1 MGKRNRKTAET
12 DEAVSNGT
20 GNGQKAKA
28 ITVDEKAVDPSLAL
42 LFASSAGPVQAP
54 PKSRY
59 QEPPLPRKQATTENE
74 NESEESASDDEDELS
89 SIDEDLDD
97 ANISGLS
104 EEESDSAE
112 ENEDSDE
119 EPNLDRIIEAATPKP
134 ERKRKRKADEEDLE
148 GKYMQKLAQE
158 EEKEEAERQA
168 ERRLKRQ
175 KVVAQQDPD
184 TPEEEE
190 DKHPEAEDEDAEM
203 EDASE
208 GGSEDG
214 ESEDS
219 GDAPRPERIAP
230 ADVPLHESLVKDK
243 DIVELEKA
251 QRTVFLAN
259 VSTSAISSKSDKKT
273 LLAHM
278 GSFLPSLPDPP
289 AGKPPHKVE
298 SIRFRSTAYA
308 GGALPKKAAFVK
320 KDLMD
325 ATTKSTNAYV
335 VYSTAYAAR
344 EAVKKLNGTMVLDRH
359 LRVDG
364 VAHPAKT
371 DHRRCVFV
379 GNLGFVDDESMLDQG
394 DETARKRS
402 KIPSDV
408 EEGLWR
414 QFSKAGT
421 IESVR
426 VVRDEKTRVGKGFA
440 YVQFEDPNSVE
451 AALLFNEK
459 KYPPMLPRILRVVR
473 AKAVRKTALASQ
485 NRSNSNS
492 KNNRGRDPNKPQ
504 IYNPKMPSEEA
515 SLKGRATKLLGK
527 AGAAKFK
534 KGKGSGAN
542 DMPMGTR
549 GANGTSGG
557 SGIEGIAK
565 KPEQI
570 VFEGYRAS
578 AKNGKPKDLKMG
590 KSSGGKKKGGKPTN
604 RGAKR
609 ASAWKKGG
617 GKAKA

>member
-1 MGKRNRKTAET
+1 MGKHSRKIGASEANGNNGSEKAHKSTAIVA
-12 DEAVSNGT
+12 D
-20 GNGQKAKA
+20 
-28 ITVDEKAVDPSLAL
+28 DKAVDLSLAL
-42 LFASSAGPVQAP
+42 LFASSAGPVKAP

-59 QEPPLPRKQATTENE
+59 SEPPPKKQIIVEDQD
-74 NESEESASDDEDELS
+74 ESEAGSEPEKEDDELS
-89 SIDEDLDD
+89 SVDEDLED
-97 ANISGLS
+97 ANLSDLSS
-104 EEESDSAE
+104 EESGPE
-112 ENEDSDE
+112 EKSGDSDE
-119 EPNLDRIIEAATPKP
+119 EPNLDRIIEAAAPKP
-134 ERKRKRKADEEDLE
+134 ERKRKRRAEEEDLE
-148 GKYMQKLAQE
+148 GKYMQKLARE
-158 EEKEEAERQA
+158 EEKEELERMA

-175 KVVAQQDPD
+175 RLMAEQDPD
-184 TPEEEE
+184 MSEEEE
-190 DKHPEAEDEDAEM
+190 DLGEDDEDEDMEDDNGAAD

-208 GGSEDG
+208 C
-214 ESEDS
+214 ESSSNDS
-219 GDAPRPERIAP
+219 STNEAKAGRIAP
-230 ADVPLHESLVKDK
+230 LDVPMHESLAPSKDA
-243 DIVELEKA
+243 VELEKA
-251 QRTVFLAN
+251 TRTVFLAN
-259 VSTSAISSKSDKKT
+259 VSTSAINSKSDKKA

-278 GSFLPSLPDPP
+278 GSFFTSLPDPP
-289 AGKPPHKVE
+289 EGKPPYKVE

-308 GGALPKKAAFVK
+308 GTSLPKKAAFVK

-344 EAVKKLNGTMVLDRH
+344 EAVKRLNGTMVLDRH

-379 GNLGFVDDESMLDQG
+379 GNLGFVDDESMLNQG
-394 DETARKRS
+394 GETERKRS

-421 IESVR
+421 VESVR

-440 YVQFEDPNSVE
+440 YVQFEDANAVE

-459 KYPPMLPRILRVVR
+459 KYPPMLPRVLRVVR

-485 NRSNSNS
+485 NSRSNPKNS
-492 KNNRGRDPNKPQ
+492 KNPNKAQ
-504 IYNPKMPSEEA
+504 IYNPKMPAEEA
-515 SLKGRATKLLGK
+515 SLKGRASKLLGR
-527 AGAAKFK
+527 AGAAKFR
-534 KGKGSGAN
+534 KGQGSGAN
-542 DMPMGTR
+542 GMAVGTR
-549 GANGTSGG
+549 GSAG
-557 SGIEGIAK
+557 SEIEGILK

-590 KSSGGKKKGGKPTN
+590 GGKKKGKPTN

-617 GKAKA
+617 GKAK